1 MKSLHHTFAINNL
14 SATYHLFTFLLTSH
28 SHFKSLFSHSYC
40 TLFRHYSIAKYKNKS
55 NTLSSSF
62 YMINVCHSHQF
73 YFLNTRFIELNK
85 PRSNVSTESL
95 YVLIAIHIKTAT
107 ITIEIKELKMTSYI

>member
-1 MKSLHHTFAINNL
+1 
-14 SATYHLFTFLLTSH
+14 
-28 SHFKSLFSHSYC
+28 
-40 TLFRHYSIAKYKNKS
+40 
-55 NTLSSSF
+55 
-62 YMINVCHSHQF
+62 MINVCHSHQF

-107 ITIEIKELKMTSYI
+107 ITIEKFERVQLIEMALKTEYNL

>member
-1 MKSLHHTFAINNL
+1 
-14 SATYHLFTFLLTSH
+14 
-28 SHFKSLFSHSYC
+28 
-40 TLFRHYSIAKYKNKS
+40 
-55 NTLSSSF
+55 
-62 YMINVCHSHQF
+62 MINVCHSHQF

-107 ITIEIKELKMTSYI
+107 ITIEIKELKMTIYLKP

>member
-1 MKSLHHTFAINNL
+1 
-14 SATYHLFTFLLTSH
+14 
-28 SHFKSLFSHSYC
+28 
-40 TLFRHYSIAKYKNKS
+40 
-55 NTLSSSF
+55 
-62 YMINVCHSHQF
+62 MINVCHSHQF

-107 ITIEIKELKMTSYI
+107 ITN

>member
-1 MKSLHHTFAINNL
+1 
-14 SATYHLFTFLLTSH
+14 
-28 SHFKSLFSHSYC
+28 
-40 TLFRHYSIAKYKNKS
+40 
-55 NTLSSSF
+55 
-62 YMINVCHSHQF
+62 MINVCHSHQF

-107 ITIEIKELKMTSYI
+107 ITIEINELKMTSCN